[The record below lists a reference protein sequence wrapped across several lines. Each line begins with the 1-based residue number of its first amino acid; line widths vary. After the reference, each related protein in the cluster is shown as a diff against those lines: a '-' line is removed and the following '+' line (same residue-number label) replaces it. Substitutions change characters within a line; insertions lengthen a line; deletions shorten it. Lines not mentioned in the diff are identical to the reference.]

1 MERAS
6 QGCSRVRR
14 DIPPGRTGRIALSS
28 ECSYRFVVCMSR
40 VMASRSSRSGRGA
53 RCARGKRVVDA
64 LLRPTARR
72 NGCGTPNKTQGQN
85 LGMGAVTAFFSRR
98 ESACR
103 RDSARECVLRRP
115 YPGRRWAC
123 STNEVRPFLCEEK
136 PPPTKYEGR
145 AVESGSESGMTGFA
159 RTTASEV
166 PGRAFLRPSIARARS
181 RGPWLAPKAIHTA
194 RASDTEA
201 ALVKNEGASP
211 LTDARTDR
219 VEEGSD
225 DAT

>member
-1 MERAS
+1 
-6 QGCSRVRR
+6 VL
-14 DIPPGRTGRIALSS
+14 THSS
-28 ECSYRFVVCMSR
+28 DQRHAET
-40 VMASRSSRSGRGA
+40 
-53 RCARGKRVVDA
+53 DA
-64 LLRPTARR
+64 AAPSK
-72 NGCGTPNKTQGQN
+72 NQGQN
-85 LGMGAVTAFFSRR
+85 LGMGGCHGLLLTKRVGMSSRLG
-98 ESACR
+98 A
-103 RDSARECVLRRP
+103 
-115 YPGRRWAC
+115 GAC
-123 STNEVRPFLCEEK
+123 SSSSVPRTAAGALDDRGRPFLCEEK

-166 PGRAFLRPSIARARS
+166 LARAFLRPSRARS
-181 RGPWLAPKAIHTA
+181 RGPWLAPKAIQTA
-194 RASDTEA
+194 RAFDTEA